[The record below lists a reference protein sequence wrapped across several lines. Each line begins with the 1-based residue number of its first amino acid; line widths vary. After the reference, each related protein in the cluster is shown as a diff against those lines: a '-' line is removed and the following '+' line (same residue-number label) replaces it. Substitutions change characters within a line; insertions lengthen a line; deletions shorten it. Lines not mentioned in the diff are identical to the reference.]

1 MARRARARKSSL
13 TMPIVAVF
21 VLTALVGSCTASTAS
36 CRQRIAPETVAIEES
51 PATTDPMGPDT
62 TVDVPVAPETV
73 AATKTPDVRL
83 YILNTNT
90 RKFHIPDCDAIAR
103 IKEENRS
110 EIQATRDEVLA
121 MGYSP
126 CSKCQ

>member
-1 MARRARARKSSL
+1 MARRARKSSSL
-13 TMPIVAVF
+13 MTLLITAF
-21 VLTALVGSCTASTAS
+21 VPAALIGSC
-36 CRQRIAPETVAIEES
+36 IAPKARPVTTR
-51 PATTDPMGPDT
+51 PATTAVAELPSSPT
-62 TVDVPVAPETV
+62 TNPVVETATAAEPAAPRERT
-73 AATKTPDVRL
+73 

-90 RKFHIPDCDAIAR
+90 RKFHVPDCAEAAR

-126 CSKCQ
+126 CGKCQ